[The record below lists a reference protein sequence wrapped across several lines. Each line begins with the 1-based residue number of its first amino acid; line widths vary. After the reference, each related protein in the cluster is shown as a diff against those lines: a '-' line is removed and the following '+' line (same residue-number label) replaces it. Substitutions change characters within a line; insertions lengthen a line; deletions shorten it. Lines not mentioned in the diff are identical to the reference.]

1 MVAPGPLR
9 EPEVMH
15 MASGHALMSL
25 LREGGQ
31 WDEDDDLRITRP
43 GPAFGPGSP
52 RAGDT
57 DMLDVPK
64 SWSLGSKPSL
74 DADKWDEARPD
85 LPAAVSVRLAG
96 STLCEGCGSRLTVQL
111 QHFTSPIGKARVE
124 VAQVT
129 ADQIAVSEVH
139 PVGPL
144 QIRIEREVHRDV

>member
-85 LPAAVSVRLAG
+85 LPAAVSVQAG
-96 STLCEGCGSRLTVQL
+96 WVNAMCGLWLSADCPATALY
-111 QHFTSPIGKARVE
+111 
-124 VAQVT
+124 VA
-129 ADQIAVSEVH
+129 H
-139 PVGPL
+139 W
-144 QIRIEREVHRDV
+144 